1 MSTYLFMENF
11 DHILLFKTNIRSA
24 EDKQTLHEPLDNN
37 VAISEWSIDMEDE
50 DCVLRVVTFTLQHYQ
65 IVDLL
70 NTKGYLCCE
79 LI

>member
-1 MSTYLFMENF
+1 MNTYLFMENF
-11 DHILLFKTNIRSA
+11 DHILVFKTNIQSA
-24 EDKQTLHEPLDNN
+24 DDKLSLHALLDYNE
-37 VAISEWSIDMEDE
+37 AINQWSIDMEDE

-65 IVDLL
+65 IIDLL

>member
-11 DHILLFKTNIRSA
+11 DHILLFKTNIKS
-24 EDKQTLHEPLDNN
+24 ETDKEIICALLDGDE
-37 VAISEWSIDMEDE
+37 AIQEWSVDTEDE
-50 DCVLRVVTFTLQHYQ
+50 DCVLRVVTFTLNHYQ
-65 IVDLL
+65 IINLI